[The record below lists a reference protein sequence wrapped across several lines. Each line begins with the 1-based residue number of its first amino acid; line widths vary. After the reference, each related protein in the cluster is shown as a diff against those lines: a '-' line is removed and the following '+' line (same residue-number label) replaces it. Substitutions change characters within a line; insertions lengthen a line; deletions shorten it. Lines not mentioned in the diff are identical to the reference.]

1 MGVRTDC
8 QCGSDLLWQVLDNIF
23 LVAFIIEF
31 CLRAIISGIKQFG
44 VMLVSDSW
52 LQFDLMVV
60 TLSIVDTWILG
71 GVGSGGVYTL
81 ARLYRLLKLVKMV
94 RVLRAFRQLAMLVE
108 GILSSLQ
115 TLFWAVLLLGM
126 TIFILG
132 VLLVTM
138 SQWNLSATIATVPE
152 FTALPSAMWTLVQI
166 ATFDGWVGFVRTTA
180 FDLGDAHGTALAVVI
195 LLSACLT
202 GLGLMNLVVGILCNT
217 AFKLEAR
224 QSRTQ
229 GAERLVSQQEARRR
243 KTESNLT

>member
-8 QCGSDLLWQVLDNIF
+8 QCGSDLLWHVLDNIF

-138 SQWNLSATIATVPE
+138 SQWNLPATIATVPE

-166 ATFDGWVGFVRTTA
+166 ATFDGWVAFVRSAKLDQYVTQPNHWNVCRSHSI
-180 FDLGDAHGTALAVVI
+180 FPNLSVV
-195 LLSACLT
+195 CCH
-202 GLGLMNLVVGILCNT
+202 N
-217 AFKLEAR
+217 
-224 QSRTQ
+224 
-229 GAERLVSQQEARRR
+229 
-243 KTESNLT
+243 KTSCKYVMFQFLHLW

>member
-94 RVLRAFRQLAMLVE
+94 RVAAC
-108 GILSSLQ
+108 ISSTGHVGGRNLKFFAN
-115 TLFWAVLLLGM
+115 TLLGGF
-126 TIFILG
+126 TAGNDYLYSWGFVG
-132 VLLVTM
+132 DHVTM
-138 SQWNLSATIATVPE
+138 ELACHNRNCARVYCTSISHV
-152 FTALPSAMWTLVQI
+152 
-166 ATFDGWVGFVRTTA
+166 
-180 FDLGDAHGTALAVVI
+180 DLGPDSHL
-195 LLSACLT
+195 
-202 GLGLMNLVVGILCNT
+202 
-217 AFKLEAR
+217 
-224 QSRTQ
+224 
-229 GAERLVSQQEARRR
+229 
-243 KTESNLT
+243 

>member
-1 MGVRTDC
+1 MICHCLFSWHLSGLIVLGNAVAMGVRTDC

-44 VMLVSDSW
+44 IMLVSDSW

-138 SQWNLSATIATVPE
+138 SQWNLPATIATVPE

-166 ATFDGWVGFVRTTA
+166 ATFDGWVGFVRSQA
-180 FDLGDAHGTALAVVI
+180 EKKHG
-195 LLSACLT
+195 CR
-202 GLGLMNLVVGILCNT
+202 N
-217 AFKLEAR
+217 
-224 QSRTQ
+224 RT
-229 GAERLVSQQEARRR
+229 E
-243 KTESNLT
+243 TESSHTNVVKTTNV